1 MKLAICLTAF
11 ASLACADDRTI
22 HFIHPVT
29 ARGMQEI
36 ATLFRTVGQIRDV
49 EPDPANASFLVK
61 GSPAELDF
69 IEWMGHQLDH
79 PANWQPTGQEKTNPA
94 AREYRL
100 APGERN
106 GIARS
111 FHLES
116 TLKPQ
121 TVQELLTIL
130 RTVLDVQMI
139 FNYTDRQM
147 LVYRGTPVQLDA
159 VDWTLKILDSP
170 ADTPVPQEPMKLDA
184 RFFDLL
190 RIYRLPPN
198 TSTQQMQELIA
209 TLRTKDNVMKVFNLT
224 SPPMLVEA
232 GTAAMLDQTARR
244 IDALR
249 Q

>member
-1 MKLAICLTAF
+1 L
-11 ASLACADDRTI
+11 
-22 HFIHPVT
+22 
-29 ARGMQEI
+29 
-36 ATLFRTVGQIRDV
+36 
-49 EPDPANASFLVK
+49 
-61 GSPAELDF
+61 
-69 IEWMGHQLDH
+69 
-79 PANWQPTGQEKTNPA
+79 NWQPTEQEKSNPS

-100 APGERN
+100 PPGERY
-106 GIARS
+106 GTARS
-111 FHLES
+111 FHLGN

-121 TVQELLTIL
+121 AVQEVLTIL

-147 LVYRGTPVQLDA
+147 LVYRGTPVQMDA
-159 VDWTLKILDSP
+159 VDWTLKTLDSP
-170 ADTPVPQEPMKLDA
+170 ADTPVPPEPVKLDT

-198 TSTQQMQELIA
+198 TSSQQMQDLIT